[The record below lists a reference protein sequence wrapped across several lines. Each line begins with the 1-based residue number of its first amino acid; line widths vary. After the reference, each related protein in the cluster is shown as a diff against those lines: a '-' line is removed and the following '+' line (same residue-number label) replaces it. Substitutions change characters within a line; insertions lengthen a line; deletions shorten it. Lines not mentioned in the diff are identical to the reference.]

1 MYVYICYNRG
11 KIQRDYTFIPTLIKK
26 SITSPDI
33 YIYIYIYIHKDHHF
47 IAFNI
52 VNFYPSISY
61 KPLKDART
69 FAASYTSISV

>member
-1 MYVYICYNRG
+1 MYVCIYMLQ
-11 KIQRDYTFIPTLIKK
+11 KQRDYTFIPTLIKK

-33 YIYIYIYIHKDHHF
+33 YIYTYKDHHL

>member
-1 MYVYICYNRG
+1 MYIYVAIG
-11 KIQRDYTFIPTLIKK
+11 KNTERLYFHPYTNKKINNIPW
-26 SITSPDI
+26 
-33 YIYIYIYIHKDHHF
+33 YIYIYIYTYKDHHF

>member
-1 MYVYICYNRG
+1 MYVYICCNRG
-11 KIQRDYTFIPTLIKK
+11 KIQGDYTFIPTLIKK

-33 YIYIYIYIHKDHHF
+33 YIYTYKDHHF

-61 KPLKDART
+61 KPLKDAQT